1 MKKILLFSLLMLNVS
16 VSVAFE
22 STPYLKFLKGHFEQ
36 GGYIHGETVPFAKLT
51 LGEQKTT
58 ADELGKFFIGIERLA
73 KPMQKL
79 EISVLEGDNHT
90 VPFKIK
96 THEYKTQYIKGVKDK
111 HVTPRSEE
119 DWAQI
124 KSDTDKINAA
134 RSHDPLPLNYIL
146 QDFSYPVS
154 GTITGVYGSR
164 RFYNGEERSWHKG
177 YDFAEKTGTPIH
189 APQSGIVRLALP
201 NSYFNGNL
209 VIVEHGYGMMTLYA
223 HLNSINVKEG
233 QEVQKGDILGT
244 LGSTGRST
252 GPHLHF
258 GLYWGKMALNPMLLY
273 KEQTSLK

>member
-1 MKKILLFSLLMLNVS
+1 MNKILLISLLILNATAS
-16 VSVAFE
+16 WAFE
-22 STPYLKFLKGHFEQ
+22 SSPYLKFLKGHFEQ
-36 GGYIHGETVPFAKLT
+36 GGFIHGETVPFAKLK
-51 LGEQKTT
+51 LGGSEAI
-58 ADELGKFFIGIERLA
+58 ADESGKFFIGIERLA
-73 KPMQKL
+73 DDSQKL
-79 EISVLEGDNHT
+79 EISILGQDHYT

-96 THEYKTQYIKGVKDK
+96 THEYKTQYIQGVKDK

-124 KSDTDKINAA
+124 KSDVDKINAA
-134 RSHDPLPLNYIL
+134 RQHKPLSLDYIL

-177 YDFAEKTGTPIH
+177 YDFAEKTGTPIR
-189 APQSGIVRLALP
+189 APQAGVVRLALP

-223 HLNSINVKEG
+223 HLNSIKVKEG

-258 GLYWGKMALNPMLLY
+258 GLYWGKMALNPMLLF
-273 KEQTSLK
+273 KKQASLK

>member
-73 KPMQKL
+73 KATQKL
-79 EISVLEGDNHT
+79 KISVLGGDNHT

-124 KSDTDKINAA
+124 KSDIDKINAA
-134 RSHDPLPLNYIL
+134 RAHDPLSLDYIL